1 MGCKEGMSRLFPENY
16 WLFPPLFFAFLVLVD
31 PPKFFFYYIYIF
43 GALLLFTPIYLL
55 QVPNQLL
62 DTEYSSIWYTVQYR
76 TAVIQHYRTI

>member
-31 PPKFFFYYIYIF
+31 PPKFFYYIYIF